1 MTQARSRWTWRSFM
15 PVVVPALI
23 GLGVW
28 LLGHQVR
35 AMVLWA
41 IALAMLLPVLAGL
54 PVDRYLTRFGMLV
67 AHWVG
72 VAATGVVGVLLVA
85 VGAVARLVGSDPL
98 TPRRARLTGW
108 QPAPTSTS
116 AERLA
121 ASPFGIEPGGQ
132 DSGTTG
138 GVRTFLRAGIIAFG
152 TVAAI
157 MVLDLGVGLTW
168 EAVKGEGGPVGQV
181 VDAIN
186 LSGSQT
192 TRHDIRADLPA
203 MAAYPWADA
212 YFRETQQTPSAYWP
226 FTESRPLPFKGK
238 YVNVEGWSRRSYE
251 PRNLPDGAPVVWMF
265 GGSTT
270 WGEGQ
275 RDDYTIAS
283 DISRIAARAGTPV
296 RIMNY
301 GQRGWTHFQE
311 MILFEQLLAS
321 QPKPD
326 LVLFYDGAN
335 EINAQSLGAKDV
347 PTHTLAD
354 QYAERLAGSSITQQ
368 FGSKG
373 GSEPSALQTIW
384 DEYALHSALRKV
396 IGKIGDLVSPPAGA
410 APSRPAASDDDKPAG
425 AGTYYSKT
433 IDDARNAVDVYERGR
448 RMTEHLAADHGV
460 DAVFFWQPVMVGPT
474 EKWANAHITPPT
486 VNISDALADHQ
497 DVFIDGGHTNEV
509 GAQIVAERIWKE
521 IGSRVRRFSKSRP
534 TADSAP
540 VPSTTAPASTT
551 APPTSVRESSP
562 EPDGSIASAITSL
575 AGAANS
581 ACTLERWKSTV
592 ANLRAGND
600 TEREAVGDLAQR
612 YLRLVAAWAPKEL
625 AAQAAVVSAAA
636 DSFPDLVVRAE
647 LDPAQPVLPQLLVI
661 RDPAGPFRVAF
672 DAISAA
678 AFDSCGR

>member
-1 MTQARSRWTWRSFM
+1 M
-15 PVVVPALI
+15 PVVVPALL

-35 AMVLWA
+35 ATVLWA
-41 IALAMLLPVLAGL
+41 IALATLLPVLLGV
-54 PVDRYLTRFGMLV
+54 PVDRYLARFGVIV

-72 VAATGVVGVLLVA
+72 VIATGLVGLLLVA
-85 VGAVARLVGSDPL
+85 VGALARLVRSDPL
-98 TPRRARLTGW
+98 TPRRARRPGW
-108 QPAPTSTS
+108 QPAPTPAS

-121 ASPFGIEPGGQ
+121 ASPFGTEPGGQ

-138 GVRTFLRAGIIAFG
+138 GVRTFLRAGLLAFG

-226 FTESRPLPFKGK
+226 FTESRPLPFHGK
-238 YVNVEGWSRRSYE
+238 YVNIDGWSRRSYE

-335 EINAQSLGAKDV
+335 EINAQTLGAKDV

-354 QYAERLAGSSITQQ
+354 QYAERLAGRSITQQ

-384 DEYALHSALRKV
+384 DEYALHSAIRKV
-396 IGKIGDLVSPPAGA
+396 IGRIDDAVSPSAGA
-410 APSRPAASDDDKPAG
+410 APLRPAAASGDDKPAG
-425 AGTYYSKT
+425 AGTYYNKT

-460 DAVFFWQPVMVGPT
+460 DAVFFWQPVKVGPT

-497 DVFIDGGHTNEV
+497 EVFIDGGHTNEE
-509 GAQIVAERIWKE
+509 GARIVADRIWKE
-521 IGSRVRRFSKSRP
+521 IGPKVRAHHRTESTRSSTP
-534 TADSAP
+534 ATTVEPSTSAP
-540 VPSTTAPASTT
+540 SASGGTE
-551 APPTSVRESSP
+551 ASP
-562 EPDGSIASAITSL
+562 VFDGSIASARATL
-575 AGAANS
+575 TDAAGD
-581 ACTLERWKSTV
+581 ACLLDEWKSTLGSLH
-592 ANLRAGND
+592 AASAADR
-600 TEREAVGDLAQR
+600 TAVGELAQR
-612 YLRLVAAWAPKEL
+612 YLRLVAAWAPVDR
-625 AAQAAVVSAAA
+625 AAQATVVLSTS
-636 DSFPDLVVRAE
+636 DSLPDVVMRAK
-647 LDPAQPVLPQLLVI
+647 LDPAQPVLPQLPMVA
-661 RDPAGPFRVAF
+661 DSASSFRVAF
-672 DAISAA
+672 DSISKAA
-678 AFDSCGR
+678 VDTCGR